1 MDVGLVVVEAVG
13 RTVGVDPMA
22 DAVLVV
28 REAPAGPVALGP
40 LCWVCN

>member
-1 MDVGLVVVEAVG
+1 MDVGLLVVEAVA
-13 RTVGVDPMA
+13 RAVGVDPMA

-28 REAPAGPVALGP
+28 REAPGGPVVLGP